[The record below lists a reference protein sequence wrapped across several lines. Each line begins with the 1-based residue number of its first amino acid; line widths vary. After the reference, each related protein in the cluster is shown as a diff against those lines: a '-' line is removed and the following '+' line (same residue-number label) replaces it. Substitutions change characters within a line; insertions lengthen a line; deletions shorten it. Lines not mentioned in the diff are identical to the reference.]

1 MMDKRKIIIIVS
13 GVSIVV
19 FLFFSMQWL
28 SGMKKLPPK
37 RAPKEVIRYV
47 KAEPIK
53 YSNLNVEVTAT
64 GRVTSNADVT
74 LIAEVRGELMRGDIS
89 FKVGESFKKGDLLV
103 KIDDAIELYNMKS
116 RKSSFLNSVA
126 SMLPDLRVSFYD
138 EYDEWMI
145 FMEAIDVD
153 KDLPEL
159 PELNSNQE
167 RIFMASRNILTNYYS
182 IKSAEANFESYHIY
196 APFNGTITEVN
207 LQVGAV
213 ANPGSKLGRIINTTD
228 LELEVPVKVINAQWL
243 KVGQKVV
250 VYNSNK
256 TSSWKG
262 RIVRKSQNVNPT
274 TQSINTFVSINVSK
288 GKSIF
293 QGEYLSAEF
302 SGIKINNVMEI
313 PRKTVFNEDEVFI
326 IRDSLLVK
334 EVINVQKVGSDKLY
348 FNGLQEGEY
357 IVTEPLINAS
367 ESTKVQILGNETQ
380 TEEKITETA
389 TNNN

>member
-1 MMDKRKIIIIVS
+1 MDKRKIIIIVS

-19 FLFFSMQWL
+19 FSFFSMQWL
-28 SGMKKLPPK
+28 SGMKKMPPK

-53 YSNLNVEVTAT
+53 YSDLGVEVTAT
-64 GRVTSNADVT
+64 GRVTTSADVT

-138 EYDEWMI
+138 EYDEWMK
-145 FMEAIDVD
+145 FMESIDVD
-153 KDLPEL
+153 KNLPEL
-159 PELNSNQE
+159 PELDSNQE

-196 APFNGTITEVN
+196 APFSGTITEVN
-207 LQVGAV
+207 LQAGAV

-228 LELEVPVKVINAQWL
+228 LELEVPVKVLNAQWL
-243 KVGQKVV
+243 RVGQKVV

-262 RIVRKSQNVNPT
+262 KIVRKSQNVNPT
-274 TQSINTFVSINVSK
+274 TQSINVFVSISSSK

-293 QGEYLSAEF
+293 HGEYLSAEF
-302 SGIKINNVMEI
+302 SGIRLKNVMEI
-313 PRKTVFNEDEVFI
+313 PRKAAFNENDVFV

-334 EVINVQKVGSDKLY
+334 DAINIQKISRDKLY
-348 FNGLQEGEY
+348 FNGLKEGQY
-357 IVTEPLINAS
+357 IVTEPLINAT
-367 ESTKVQILGNETQ
+367 ENTKVQILGEEAQ
-380 TEEKITETA
+380 AEEKIIETA
-389 TNNN
+389 ANKK

>member
-1 MMDKRKIIIIVS
+1 MDKRKIIIIVS

-19 FLFFSMQWL
+19 FSFFSMQWL
-28 SGMKKLPPK
+28 SGMKKMPPK

-53 YSNLNVEVTAT
+53 YSDLNVEVTAT
-64 GRVTSNADVT
+64 GRVTTSADVT

-138 EYDEWMI
+138 EYDEWMK
-145 FMEAIDVD
+145 FMESIDVD
-153 KDLPEL
+153 KNLPEL
-159 PELNSNQE
+159 PELDSNQE

-196 APFNGTITEVN
+196 APFSGTITEVN
-207 LQVGAV
+207 LQAGAV

-228 LELEVPVKVINAQWL
+228 LELEVPVKVLNAQWL
-243 KVGQKVV
+243 RVGQKVV

-262 RIVRKSQNVNPT
+262 KIVRKSQNVNPT
-274 TQSINTFVSINVSK
+274 TQSINVFVSISSSK

-293 QGEYLSAEF
+293 HGEYLSAEF
-302 SGIKINNVMEI
+302 SGIRLKNVMEI
-313 PRKTVFNEDEVFI
+313 PRKAAFNENDVFV

-334 EVINVQKVGSDKLY
+334 DAINIQKISRDKLY
-348 FNGLQEGEY
+348 FNGLKEGQY
-357 IVTEPLINAS
+357 IVTEPLINAT
-367 ESTKVQILGNETQ
+367 ENTKVQILGEEAQ
-380 TEEKITETA
+380 AEEKIIETA
-389 TNNN
+389 ANKK

>member
-1 MMDKRKIIIIVS
+1 MDKRKIIIIVS
-13 GVSIVV
+13 GITIVA
-19 FLFFSMQWL
+19 FSFFSMQWL
-28 SGMKKLPPK
+28 SGMKKMPPK

-53 YSNLNVEVTAT
+53 YSDLHVEVTAT

-126 SMLPDLRVSFYD
+126 SMLPDLKVSFYD
-138 EYDEWMI
+138 EYDEWMK
-145 FMEAIDVD
+145 FMESIDVNENLP
-153 KDLPEL
+153 DLPEL
-159 PELNSNQE
+159 DSNQE

-196 APFNGTITEVN
+196 APFSGTITEVN
-207 LQVGAV
+207 LQAGAV
-213 ANPGSKLGRIINTTD
+213 ANPGSKLGRIINTTN

-243 KVGQKVV
+243 RVGQKVV
-250 VYNSNK
+250 VHNSNK
-256 TSSWKG
+256 TSSWRGK
-262 RIVRKSQNVNPT
+262 IVRKSQNVNPA
-274 TQSINTFVSINVSK
+274 TQSINIFVSIRSLK

-302 SGIKINNVMEI
+302 SGIKLKNVMEI

-326 IRDSLLVK
+326 IRDSLLVR
-334 EVINVQKVGSDKLY
+334 EVIDIQKISRDKLY
-348 FNGLQEGEY
+348 FNGLKEGEY
-357 IVTEPLINAS
+357 IVTEPLINAT
-367 ESTKVQILGNETQ
+367 ENTKVQILGEETQ
-380 TEEKITETA
+380 AEEKIIETTA
-389 TNNN
+389 NNK